1 MKNIGLFLVSVT
13 GFFIMLGCLFYN
25 LLLIDMN
32 KIKDYVTES
41 NCLLEQVVNGDES
54 VNEQKGKYISRLL
67 TIKKELENSSTSFL
81 FNKYK
86 VVKIS
91 QIELLIEAI
100 SEENEEDKKDYLR
113 LVLKSDDESKHELD
127 SLMNKNFIE
136 VTYLYLK
143 TYTNV
148 K

>member
-1 MKNIGLFLVSVT
+1 
-13 GFFIMLGCLFYN
+13 MLGCLFYN

-41 NCLLEQVVNGDES
+41 NCILEQVVNGDES

-100 SEENEEDKKDYLR
+100 SEENEEDKKDYLK

>member
-41 NCLLEQVVNGDES
+41 NCILEQVVNGDES

-100 SEENEEDKKDYLR
+100 SEENEEDKKDYLK